1 MKYFTITE
9 LCKSQ
14 TAKMYGIDNHPSPE
28 VVDNLEVL
36 INECLDNI
44 RELWNRPIFINSGYR
59 CKELNDKVKG
69 SKTSDHL
76 KGMAADI
83 TVGSKE
89 ANRRLFDLILAS
101 NIKFKQLINE
111 SDYSW
116 IHISY
121 DKSNLKMQ
129 VLELN

>member
-1 MKYFTITE
+1 MKYFTISE
-9 LCKSQ
+9 LTKST
-14 TAKMYGIDNHPSPE
+14 TAKMYGIDNQPSPE

-89 ANRRLFDLILAS
+89 ANERLFNLILKS
-101 NIKFKQLINE
+101 GIKFTQLINE
-111 SDYSW
+111 SDYTW

-121 DKSNLKMQ
+121 NKNNLKTQ
-129 VLELN
+129 VLKIN